1 MKFPRQS
8 IIPVFFAM
16 LYLVQPSPGQAD
28 EPPLAR
34 EENKTTAMA
43 SEECCCQAALSKL
56 EAQNKKISEE
66 LRGIKRDIAALN
78 QSIAE
83 PGIPAAM
90 AGIGYIFGLFGVA
103 AFMASRRKNQPSR
116 K

>member
-1 MKFPRQS
+1 MKFPLRS
-8 IIPVFFAM
+8 IVPIFIAVLYFA
-16 LYLVQPSPGQAD
+16 QPSPGKA
-28 EPPLAR
+28 EEHPPSR
-34 EENKTTAMA
+34 EASKPTTTC
-43 SEECCCQAALSKL
+43 EECCCQAVLTTL
-56 EAQNKKISEE
+56 EAQNKRLSED

-103 AFMASRRKNQPSR
+103 AYMASRRKNPSSR
-116 K
+116 N